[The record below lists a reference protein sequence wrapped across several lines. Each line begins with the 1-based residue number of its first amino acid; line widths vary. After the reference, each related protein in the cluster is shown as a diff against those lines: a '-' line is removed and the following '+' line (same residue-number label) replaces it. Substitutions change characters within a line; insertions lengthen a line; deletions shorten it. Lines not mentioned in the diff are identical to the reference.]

1 MSVEEH
7 FEFEPL
13 VKPEIVKE
21 EKSDSV
27 KKSGVES
34 EPTDKIGWVTIILLI
49 GGSALGCHKSA
60 GSRPEFHLSYTPFSN
75 NEQHLKR
82 YWPEVPFHYLDKNP
96 VVNFE
101 GVDYINSV
109 CPCTGLSMLNT
120 FTTKGSKRGSDS
132 AVNKW
137 MLDSSIFVLSKVR
150 PKVLWGENVF

>member
-1 MSVEEH
+1 MSVEEQ

-21 EKSDSV
+21 LV
-27 KKSGVES
+27 QKSGMES
-34 EPTDKIGWVTIILLI
+34 EPNDKIRWGTIIPLI
-49 GGSALGCHKSA
+49 GGSALGCQKSA
-60 GSRPEFHLSYTPFSN
+60 GSHPEFHLSYTPFSN

-120 FTTKGSKRGSDS
+120 FTTKGSMRGSLQQTS
-132 AVNKW
+132 GCWTPLSLFSQRSGPKFCGVK
-137 MLDSSIFVLSKVR
+137 MSSRS
-150 PKVLWGENVF
+150 

>member
-1 MSVEEH
+1 MSVEEQ

-21 EKSDSV
+21 LV
-27 KKSGVES
+27 QKSGMES
-34 EPTDKIGWVTIILLI
+34 EPNDKIRWGTIIPLI
-49 GGSALGCHKSA
+49 GGSALGCQKSA
-60 GSRPEFHLSYTPFSN
+60 GSRHEFHLSYTPFSN
-75 NEQHLKR
+75 NDQHLKR

>member
-34 EPTDKIGWVTIILLI
+34 EPTDKICWVTIILLI

-132 AVNKW
+132 AVDAGLLYLCSLKGQAQG
-137 MLDSSIFVLSKVR
+137 SV
-150 PKVLWGENVF
+150 G